1 MCTFGIFFLFES
13 IRVQLT
19 PRPQAIIIM
28 ITIIIV
34 TITIIVKITIIII
47 IMLLGSVIALSSAGL
62 VSQ

>member
-1 MCTFGIFFLFES
+1 M
-13 IRVQLT
+13 T

-34 TITIIVKITIIII
+34 TVTIIVTITIIII
-47 IMLLGSVIALSSAGL
+47 MSGFVIALSSAGL